1 MTKMKKIESLKKR
14 EKICWDM
21 AEVFLQNKDAHGIHD
36 MGVELQ
42 ALQRAIVEVEGY
54 INDEKQIH

>member
-1 MTKMKKIESLKKR
+1 VRTKKEEVLDNLKYR

-36 MGVELQ
+36 MGVEIQ
-42 ALQRAIVEVEGY
+42 ALQRAIAEIKR
-54 INDEKQIH
+54 INEE